1 LLLIVFKEKRPT
13 HDPGPG
19 LSKKFSFKPNK
30 NCASIRLGPGFP
42 KNSSLAQHD
51 RWLIAAYFLKGKK
64 LPGLSKKFF
73 FKTNKMC
80 IDPLGKPG
88 LSKKN
93 STNKIKIVHRS
104 SFQKKFP
111 KKYPPG
117 AATARS
123 AG

>member
-1 LLLIVFKEKRPT
+1 
-13 HDPGPG
+13 
-19 LSKKFSFKPNK
+19 
-30 NCASIRLGPGFP
+30 LGPG
-42 KNSSLAQHD
+42 
-51 RWLIAAYFLKGKK
+51 WLIAAYFIKEKK
-64 LPGLSKKFF
+64 TGLSKKFF
-73 FKTNKMC
+73 FKTKKM
-80 IDPLGKPG
+80 PG
-88 LSKKN
+88 FPKKS